1 MSMIEVQGLH
11 FAYPVCAAAF
21 AAQTGCDCSRLL
33 ALLCRLGFCR
43 EQFERAILDSAP
55 TMLFVERDTA
65 FVRCVA
71 PRRITLAAPPKG
83 DGAQMP

>member
-11 FAYPVCAAAF
+11 FAYPGSAAAF

-33 ALLCRLGFCR
+33 ALLRKLGLRR
-43 EQFERAILDSAP
+43 EQIERAILDSAP
-55 TMLFVERDTA
+55 TMLFVEHDTA
-65 FVRCVA
+65 FVRRVA
-71 PRRITLAAPPKG
+71 TRSITLAAPPEG

>member
-1 MSMIEVQGLH
+1 MSMIEGQDLRVS
-11 FAYPVCAAAF
+11 YPDSPAAF

-65 FVRCVA
+65 FVRRVA